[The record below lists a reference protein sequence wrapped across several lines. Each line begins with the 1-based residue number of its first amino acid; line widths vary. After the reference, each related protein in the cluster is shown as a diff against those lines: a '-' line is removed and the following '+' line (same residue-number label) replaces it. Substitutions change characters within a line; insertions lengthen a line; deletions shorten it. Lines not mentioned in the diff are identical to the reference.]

1 MKVGYSKS
9 FTKAVKKLSGK
20 MLDSVKGVIREVKN
34 ARSIKDIN
42 NCIPLVGYKNVYRIR
57 IGDYRAI
64 FTFHVYVKDDVV
76 MFEYLVSRGQVYNK
90 KVQKELRKK
99 DS

>member
-20 MLDSVKGVIREVKN
+20 MLDSVKGVIREVKD
-34 ARSIKDIN
+34 ARSI
-42 NCIPLVGYKNVYRIR
+42 
-57 IGDYRAI
+57 
-64 FTFHVYVKDDVV
+64 KDDVV

-90 KVQKELRKK
+90 KVQKELRRR